1 MGHGLLLH
9 CLQAQQQRAGFVQPE
24 HIGVEL
30 SRGFLRTCSLLFESD
45 LGSDEPNLGWL
56 HSMCKSVGRH

>member
-9 CLQAQQQRAGFVQPE
+9 CLQAQQRRAGLVQPE
-24 HIGVEL
+24 HIGMEL
-30 SRGFLRTCSLLFESD
+30 SRGFLGTCSRLFESD

-56 HSMCKSVGRH
+56 HSTCKSVGRR